1 MVSTYPDLR
10 FQLVKAGAQRDGEG
24 VHKNEMGV
32 DWTGDYVDSWVFVD
46 NPLITIVRLQDEE
59 SGNLEDEDVDVDDVL
74 VDMEVE
80 GDYGTEA
87 QTSRTV
93 MIILLFSTAAPTSAL
108 SPTLARENGRCLRQT
123 ISGRK
128 RTMDTT
134 FQ

>member
-1 MVSTYPDLR
+1 MVSTYSDLR
-10 FQLVKAGAQRDGEG
+10 FQLAKTRAQRYREG
-24 VHKNEMGV
+24 VHENEMGV

-46 NPLITIVRLQDEE
+46 DPLITIVRLQDEE

-93 MIILLFSTAAPTSAL
+93 MIILLFSTAAQTSAL
-108 SPTLARENGRCLRQT
+108 SPTVA
-123 ISGRK
+123 
-128 RTMDTT
+128 
-134 FQ
+134 